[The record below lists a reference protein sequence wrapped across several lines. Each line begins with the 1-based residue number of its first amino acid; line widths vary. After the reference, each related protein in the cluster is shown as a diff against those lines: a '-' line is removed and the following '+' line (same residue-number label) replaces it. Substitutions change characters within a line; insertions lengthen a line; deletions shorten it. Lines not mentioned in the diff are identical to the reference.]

1 MRRGL
6 RAIGA
11 KAQLL
16 LMRLYVPAAERRRG
30 LEELFGRTAAA
41 FGQTVPPARSLS
53 AHARLDDFARA
64 TRGWAEA
71 ALAKGDDLEGI
82 DGRLYRSA
90 RHLGRIYRARLGIGT
105 LAEAFAAARAIYR
118 GLGIDLAGDA
128 RTGSIVVRRCR
139 YGACYSPRVCRV
151 ISALDRGLFAGL
163 AGGGELAFSR
173 RITEGHESCRA
184 TFSTAGCTAACPT
197 GGPAGRLTRC
207 PASQIRRAIVVGSG
221 AGGAAAARELQGAY
235 QVTVLEAGGSFRPF
249 AMPFRGMERLRNSG
263 LLFDARA
270 IGLAFR
276 SMKVKKATDG
286 MLVVNGRGTGGTTT
300 LSTGNALRLDG
311 ELRALGIRLDEEFA
325 ELGREVPQSTEHQ
338 ARWTPATR
346 RLFAACE
353 GLGLAPRPT
362 PKMIDFGR
370 CRRCGRCVL
379 GCPNGAK
386 WDSRRFLED
395 AIRKGARLETGWHVR
410 RAAVRDGKAVGVWAR
425 RGLRTVFLPADLVV
439 LAAGGLGTPAI
450 LERSGIR
457 CEPRLFVDPVLC
469 VAAPWPESGQR
480 REIPMPFVVRRP
492 GFIVSPYFDYV
503 SWLFDRRWRRPADGM
518 LGLMIKLADTER
530 GSVSPTGRGRIDKA
544 LTDADRRKLA
554 DAVELCTG
562 IFEKLG
568 VDRRTLFLGTLNAG
582 HPGGTL
588 PLTAAEAET
597 LHPGRLPPNLYVADA
612 SLLPASLGA
621 PPVLT
626 IMALAMRI
634 GRICAGRQRI
644 TAGSD
649 TKTGGLPQLLR
660 ERRRYTVAAS
670 TALPIPR

>member
-1 MRRGL
+1 MRCGL

-16 LMRLYVPAAERRRG
+16 LMRLYVPAAVRRRE

-41 FGQTVPPARSLS
+41 FGQPVPPARSLS
-53 AHARLDDFARA
+53 LRARLDDFALA
-64 TRGWAEA
+64 TRDWAEA

-118 GLGIDLAGDA
+118 GLGIDLVGDA

-139 YGACYSPRVCRV
+139 YGDCYSPRICRV

-163 AGGGELAFSR
+163 AGGGELSFSR

-184 TFSTAGCTAACPT
+184 TFSVAGCPAACTAACP
-197 GGPAGRLTRC
+197 
-207 PASQIRRAIVVGSG
+207 ASSNRRAIVVGSG

-235 QVTVLEAGGSFRPF
+235 QVTILEAGRNFRPF
-249 AMPFRGMERLRNSG
+249 AMPFRGMERLRHTG

-270 IGLAFR
+270 IGLAFP
-276 SMKVKKATDG
+276 SMKVRKSTDG

-300 LSTGNALRLDG
+300 LSTANALRLDG
-311 ELRALGIRLDEEFA
+311 ELRTLGIRLDAEFA

-338 ARWTPATR
+338 ARWTPATQ

-395 AIRKGARLETGWHVR
+395 AVRKGARLETGWRVR
-410 RAAVRDGKAVGVWAR
+410 RVVIHEGKAIGVRAR

-450 LERSGIR
+450 LERSGFR

-480 REIPMPFVVRRP
+480 REIPMPFVVQRP
-492 GFIVSPYFDYV
+492 GYIVSPYFDLV

-554 DAVELCTG
+554 EAVELCTG

-568 VDRRTLFLGTLNAG
+568 VDRRTLFLGALNAG

-588 PLTAAEAET
+588 PLTAAEAES
-597 LHPGRLPPNLYVADA
+597 LHPYRLPPNLYVADT

-621 PPVLT
+621 PPILT

-634 GRICAGRQRI
+634 GRLCAGRR
-644 TAGSD
+644 
-649 TKTGGLPQLLR
+649 R
-660 ERRRYTVAAS
+660 EHGALSPRPAMRRRARRAPSGELLGAT
-670 TALPIPR
+670 